1 MKSSNTHLS
10 ITGSAM
16 GELDRAARGA
26 RAHELSARL
35 SARGVEL
42 VAMTWVDNSGITRT
56 KAVPLSRLTTA
67 AAWGV
72 GASYSFDFFLFND
85 DLVAGEY
92 SRGAVG
98 DLRLHPDLERLTE
111 LAAQPGWAWAP
122 ADRYDQEG
130 VVHPQDQR
138 SLAKAATRRLAER
151 GYTAKMAFEV
161 EWIVTA
167 ETAPDDVTSA
177 VLGPA
182 YGYARLSQHSD
193 YLRAL
198 VATLDDQQIAVEQI
212 HPEYAAG
219 QFELSVAASDPVTA
233 ADTYVLVR
241 ETIRAV
247 SRHHGLR
254 ASFTPRFAAEG
265 VGNGG
270 HVHLS
275 IWDGDA
281 NVYSGGDR
289 RFGMTGVGESF
300 SAGILRRLAALLA
313 IGAPSVVSYLR
324 LEPHHWA
331 GVYVAWGLENRETPL
346 RLVTGA
352 VGERAKA
359 ANLEVKCFDQ
369 TANPYLVV
377 SGLLFA
383 GLAGLAEDARLPAP
397 VDVDPGTLDD
407 EERLRLGIA
416 RLPTALPEAVA
427 AFEADAVL
435 NESFGAPL
443 ATTLMDIRKGE
454 VRAFAGATAEQI
466 AQAMRWVH

>member
-1 MKSSNTHLS
+1 LNTAFNYVES
-10 ITGSAM
+10 IV
-16 GELDRAARGA
+16 GELDREALAVRADELAARLAA
-26 RAHELSARL
+26 RD
-35 SARGVEL
+35 VEL

-56 KAVPLSRLTTA
+56 KAVPLRRLKAA

-72 GASYSFDFFLFND
+72 GASLSFDFFLFND
-85 DLVAGEY
+85 ELITGKF
-92 SRGAVG
+92 SHGAVG
-98 DLRLHPDLERLTE
+98 DLRLHPDLERLTV

-138 SLAKAATRRLAER
+138 SLAKVATACLAER

-161 EWIVTA
+161 EWVITA
-167 ETAPDDVTSA
+167 ESDPDDIASA
-177 VLGPA
+177 VQGPG

-193 YLRAL
+193 YLRA
-198 VATLDDQQIAVEQI
+198 VVSALDAQGIVVEQV

-219 QFELSVAASDPVTA
+219 QFELSVSASGPVGA
-233 ADTYVLVR
+233 ADTFVLVR

-247 SRHHGLR
+247 SRQSGLR

-275 IWDGDA
+275 IWDGETNMFA
-281 NVYSGGDR
+281 GGDR
-289 RFGMTGVGESF
+289 RFGMSGIAESF
-300 SAGILRRLAALLA
+300 TAGILGRLPALLA
-313 IGAPSVVSYLR
+313 VGAPSVVSYLR

-331 GVYVAWGLENRETPL
+331 GVFVAWGLENREAPL

-352 VGERAKA
+352 VGERASA

-377 SGLLFA
+377 ASLLFA
-383 GLAGLAEDARLPAP
+383 GLAGVSEAATLPDP
-397 VDVDPGTLDD
+397 VDVDPGTLDED
-407 EERLRLGIA
+407 DRRRLGIA
-416 RLPTALPEAVA
+416 RLPTTLAEAVA
-427 AFEADAVL
+427 AFESDTVL
-435 NESFGAPL
+435 TESFGAPL
-443 ATTLMDIRKGE
+443 ATSLMDVRKGE
-454 VRAFAGATAEQI
+454 IRVFEDASPAEI
-466 AQAMRWVH
+466 ASAMRWVH